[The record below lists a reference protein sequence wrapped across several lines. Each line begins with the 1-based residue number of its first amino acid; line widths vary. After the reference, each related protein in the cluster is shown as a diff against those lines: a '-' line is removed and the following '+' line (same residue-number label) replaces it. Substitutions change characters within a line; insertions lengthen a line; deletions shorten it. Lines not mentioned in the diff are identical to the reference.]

1 MNVTI
6 RTAPPVRL
14 ARSLTALAAALGLA
28 AGLAGCS
35 RKSDNE
41 PVVAAASFTPARSR
55 AALGSPLEV
64 TYKFVVASD
73 AKFNGDYRVFV
84 HFLNADDEQMWT
96 DDHEPPRPTSTW
108 KPGETIQYTRTVFVP
123 VYPYI
128 GKATVRM
135 GLYNTKDG
143 HRLTLSGG
151 DAQQKAYA
159 VGTLELLPQSENVF
173 LIFKD
178 GWHAAE
184 VAQDNGAVEWQ
195 WSKKAGT
202 IAFRNP
208 KRDVTFYLNVDGKP
222 PYLPQPQQVTVRIGE
237 QVVDQFTLDS
247 AESIIR
253 KTAISAAQLGTAD
266 TVEIVIDAGTSFVPA
281 QTAGAN
287 SGDPRELGVRV
298 FHAFVEP
305 K

>member
-6 RTAPPVRL
+6 EMVTSRRA
-14 ARSLTALAAALGLA
+14 ARVASSFVALALL
-28 AGLAGCS
+28 AGLAGCA
-35 RKSDNE
+35 RKADDQP
-41 PVVAAASFTPARSR
+41 PVATPGFTPVRIR

-73 AKFNGDYRVFV
+73 AKFDGDYRVFV
-84 HFLNADDEQMWT
+84 HFLNSDDEQMWT
-96 DDHEPPRPTSTW
+96 DDHEPPRPTSAW
-108 KPGETIQYTRTVFVP
+108 KPGETIQYSRTVFVP
-123 VYPYI
+123 IYPYI

-135 GLYNTKDG
+135 GLYNPKDG
-143 HRLTLSGG
+143 KRLPLSGA
-151 DAQQKAYA
+151 DAQQHAYA
-159 VGTLELLPQSENVF
+159 VGILELLPQSENVF
-173 LIFKD
+173 LIFKE

-184 VAQDNGAVEWQ
+184 AAQDNAAVEWQ

-222 PYLPQPQQVTVRIGE
+222 SYLPQPQQVTVRIGE

-247 AESIIR
+247 SESIIR
-253 KTAISAAQLGTAD
+253 KTSISAAQLGAAD

-281 QTAGAN
+281 QTSGAN

>member
-6 RTAPPVRL
+6 GTVTSRR
-14 ARSLTALAAALGLA
+14 A
-28 AGLAGCS
+28 AGLASSLVAALALLAGSAGCS
-35 RKSDNE
+35 RKTDNE
-41 PVVAAASFTPARSR
+41 PPVATPGFTPVRTR

-73 AKFNGDYRVFV
+73 AKFDGDYRVFV
-84 HFLNADDEQMWT
+84 HFLNSDDEQMWT

-108 KPGETIQYTRTVFVP
+108 KAGETIQYNRTVFVP
-123 VYPYI
+123 IYPYI

-135 GLYNTKDG
+135 GLYNPKDG
-143 HRLTLSGG
+143 RRLALSGG
-151 DAQQKAYA
+151 DAQQRAYS

-173 LIFKD
+173 LIFKE

-237 QVVDQFTLDS
+237 QIVDQFTLDS

-281 QTAGAN
+281 QTPGAN

>member
-6 RTAPPVRL
+6 GLVTPRRAARAVVLAFAGLGMLIGQAACARKGDDQPPVATPGFTA
-14 ARSLTALAAALGLA
+14 ART
-28 AGLAGCS
+28 
-35 RKSDNE
+35 
-41 PVVAAASFTPARSR
+41 R

-64 TYKFVVASD
+64 KYKFVVAPD
-73 AKFNGDYRVFV
+73 ATFDGDYRVFV
-84 HFLNADDEQMWT
+84 HFLNSDEEQMWT

-108 KPGETIQYTRTVFVP
+108 KPGETIEYTRTVFVP
-123 VYPYI
+123 IYPYI

-135 GLYNTKDG
+135 GLYSPRDG
-143 HRLTLSGG
+143 HRLPLVGG
-151 DAQQKAYA
+151 DAQQHAYA

-195 WSKKAGT
+195 WSKRTGT

-208 KRDVTFYLNVDGKP
+208 KRDVWFYLNVDGKP
-222 PYLPQPQQVTVRIGE
+222 PFLPEPQQVTVRIGE
-237 QVVDQFTLDS
+237 QVIDQFTLSSPD
-247 AESIIR
+247 AVIR
-253 KTAISAAQLGTAD
+253 KTAISGAQLGAAD
-266 TVEIVIDAGTSFVPA
+266 TVEIVVDAGTSFVPA
-281 QTAGAN
+281 QTAGA
-287 SGDPRELGVRV
+287 SSSDPRELGVRV
-298 FHAFVEP
+298 FHAFIEP